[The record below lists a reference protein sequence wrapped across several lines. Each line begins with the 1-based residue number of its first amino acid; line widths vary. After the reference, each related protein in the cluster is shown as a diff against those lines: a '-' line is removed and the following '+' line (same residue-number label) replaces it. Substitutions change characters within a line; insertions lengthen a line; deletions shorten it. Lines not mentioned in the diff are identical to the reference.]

1 MKAKHFVMTAVAMLM
16 MLASCT
22 QETNKFVIN
31 GNIANADGKTI
42 YLTYQVGDSTVMD
55 STSIAEGKFA
65 FNGELDVPYRSAVL
79 MIGNIYNN
87 YDPNADY
94 VNFALEP
101 GSITVDAQGGLLK
114 EATITGGKT
123 QKEMN
128 ELNELLKPI
137 TQKFRDSEKAHAQQ
151 LTEEQRDSLEA
162 VLEPARAEYDSI
174 TTNFYKTH
182 TDSYLAP
189 YYLSMKMGEMSYEEV
204 KAAFEAFTDDVKQYG
219 DRAKEVKDEL
229 AALESIQPG
238 KVAPDFT
245 AKDINGNDFTLSTLK
260 GKVVIL
266 DFWASWCVPCR
277 KSNPHML
284 ELYKKYHDQGLEMV
298 YVSDDD
304 TAPEKWKE
312 AVKKDG
318 LTAEGFHHV
327 LRGLKWDR
335 SKGMAGMDHSNDI
348 SDKYAIHYLP
358 TKYLIDKEGKIVCK
372 INEGEDQ
379 KLDEQLKELLK

>member
-1 MKAKHFVMTAVAMLM
+1 MTAVALLM

-65 FNGELDVPYRSAVL
+65 FNGELDVPYRSAEL

-101 GSITVDAQGGLLK
+101 GTIAVDAQGGLLK

-174 TTNFYKTH
+174 TTDFYKTH

-229 AALESIQPG
+229 AALENIQPG

-260 GKVVIL
+260 PSS
-266 DFWASWCVPCR
+266 AST
-277 KSNPHML
+277 S
-284 ELYKKYHDQGLEMV
+284 
-298 YVSDDD
+298 
-304 TAPEKWKE
+304 
-312 AVKKDG
+312 
-318 LTAEGFHHV
+318 
-327 LRGLKWDR
+327 
-335 SKGMAGMDHSNDI
+335 
-348 SDKYAIHYLP
+348 
-358 TKYLIDKEGKIVCK
+358 
-372 INEGEDQ
+372 
-379 KLDEQLKELLK
+379 